1 MLQFQHIKHFRPSLK
16 KILIG
21 GLGSGIGL
29 LGVLFAVAAYVVE
42 MITHPK
48 KAMFG
53 DSYTFSPYELDL
65 PAEEVVFPPR
75 RGDYQ
80 VRGWYIPRPGATTTI
95 LVCPGYRT
103 ELSNVLGMSALLWKA
118 GHNVLAF
125 EYYGHGKVVGR
136 SVTLGFR
143 EINDFLGA
151 VAYAKGRDPQARLGV
166 VAYSMGAAV
175 AIMSCAR
182 DTGVEALVLD
192 SSFATHRSAVDY
204 NFHHVFHLP
213 FAPFV
218 WIADYLLWWRAG
230 YRFSQVEPL
239 RDIARIAPR
248 PILFIHSLKDSI
260 VDPHDASLLYAA
272 AGEPKELWFVP
283 GVDHCGAYFADR
295 ATYTA
300 KVIGFF
306 EQHLKS
312 SPRLHLVEQTPAEQG
327 KAGATG
333 NASSSLNAH
342 LSEAS

>member
-1 MLQFQHIKHFRPSLK
+1 MSQFQQIRHFHLSLK
-16 KILIG
+16 QILIG

-29 LGVLFAVAAYVVE
+29 LGILFAVAAYVVE

-75 RGDYQ
+75 HGDYQ
-80 VRGWYIPRPGATTTI
+80 VR
-95 LVCPGYRT
+95 
-103 ELSNVLGMSALLWKA
+103 
-118 GHNVLAF
+118 
-125 EYYGHGKVVGR
+125 
-136 SVTLGFR
+136 
-143 EINDFLGA
+143 LGA
-151 VAYAKGRDPQARLGV
+151 

-182 DTGVEALVLD
+182 NTDVEALVLD

-204 NFHHVFHLP
+204 NFRHVFPLP
-213 FAPFV
+213 PAPFV

-248 PILFIHSLKDSI
+248 PILLIHSLKDSI

-295 ATYTA
+295 AIYTA

-306 EQHLKS
+306 ERHLKS
-312 SPRLHLVEQTPAEQG
+312 NPRLHLVEQVPTERG
-327 KAGATG
+327 KTETAG
-333 NASSSLNAH
+333 ASSSLNAH